1 MKKILGIGNAL
12 VDVMTPITDDKLLE
26 KFSLPRGSMQLVDE
40 KRSNLIKSETV
51 NFKRTFSPGGSAA
64 NTIHGLAMLGAG
76 TGFIGSIGKDETGDI
91 FEAEMK
97 RAGVKTFLS
106 LRDSITGTAIALIT
120 RDKERTFATHL
131 GAAVELDAKDLD
143 PDFFNGFDIFYLEG
157 YLINNLPLV
166 ESACKI
172 AREKNMTIALDLSSY
187 NVVEAYLNDFKKIV
201 GNYVDVIFAN
211 EDEARVFTGLAP
223 EEAVKKLSEHCT
235 ISVVKIG
242 PAGSWLK
249 KGEELI
255 KVDSMPVRCKDTT
268 GAGDLYA
275 SGFLYAFAN
284 DLDLEKCGILGS
296 MLAGNVIEVV
306 GAKIKEE
313 KWPVIKKYVSIL
325 TRDKSN
331 EEN

>member
-26 KFSLPRGSMQLVDE
+26 EFSLPRGSMQLVDE

-223 EEAVKKLSEHCT
+223 EEAVKKLSEYCS

-275 SGFLYAFAN
+275 SGFLYAYAN